1 MVRPWDSCHTPSLG
15 KPLEP
20 LDVVLNIAVQ
30 ITSHS
35 SAAICTMGGNSQTRT
50 DPSERSCRTG
60 SRDQRQALVG
70 KNVGATTLHEVSA
83 AFARAEAGWHRGR

>member
-1 MVRPWDSCHTPSLG
+1 M
-15 KPLEP
+15 
-20 LDVVLNIAVQ
+20 VQ
-30 ITSHS
+30 ITSHL
-35 SAAICTMGGNSQTRT
+35 SAATLYNGCNSLTRT

-70 KNVGATTLHEVSA
+70 KNVGATILHEVSA